1 MHCRRFSGI
10 KVRYPRI
17 MNREMFAREHHRR
30 IQQALEAL
38 DGPVLKAHGCYFGG
52 GTAIALRQGEYR
64 ESVDLDFL
72 VSNLDA
78 YRDLRQLLGQRQGL
92 AAIFRSGSDAA
103 ERSGEVRS
111 DQYGIRTW
119 LNINDVRIK
128 FEIVFEAR
136 INLDAPGK
144 EDAICGVGALTRHDM
159 AATKLLANSDR
170 WADDGVFSRD
180 VIDLAMLELSPVE
193 LQEACAKAETAYG
206 PSIRRDLA
214 GAVEQMRSRHGW
226 MERCM
231 DKLAIQLPKAFLW
244 ERIRRLRS
252 VGVE

>member
-1 MHCRRFSGI
+1 
-10 KVRYPRI
+10 
-17 MNREMFAREHHRR
+17 MNRAMFAREHHRR
-30 IQQALEAL
+30 IQKALEAL
-38 DGPVLKAHGCYFGG
+38 NGLVLNEHACYFGG

-92 AAIFRSGSDAA
+92 AAIFRPGSDAV

-136 INLDAPGK
+136 INLAVPGK
-144 EDAICGVGALTRHDM
+144 EDSICGIAALTRMDM
-159 AATKLLANSDR
+159 AVTKLLANSDR

-180 VIDLAMLELSPVE
+180 VIDLAMLEMSQAE
-193 LQEACAKAETAYG
+193 LEAACGKAEAAYG
-206 PSIRRDLA
+206 PSVRRDLA
-214 GAVEQMRSRHGW
+214 KAVDQMHSRHGW

-252 VGVE
+252 AVVE